1 LPGVDGELVRYMM
14 STSAMVEGINMAVT
28 LVNAN
33 LGQ

>member
-1 LPGVDGELVRYMM
+1 MM